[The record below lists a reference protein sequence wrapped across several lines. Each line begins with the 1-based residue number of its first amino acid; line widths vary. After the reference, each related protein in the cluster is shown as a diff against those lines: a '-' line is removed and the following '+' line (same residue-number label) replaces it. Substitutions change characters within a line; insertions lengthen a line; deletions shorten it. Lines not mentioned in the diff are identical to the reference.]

1 MSSLAFSASRRLAFQ
16 ALYRALPHAIVECW
30 RFLLRSPDRILLI
43 FAYRMNPAGAYRFFQ
58 FKECCPVVLQTMRS
72 MAKYFWWFIVVSF
85 VGGFVFYQSS
95 NLGGRS
101 AVTTTSAIASVNGE
115 DIPLT
120 VYQNT
125 LNNLEQQEQQRL
137 GRGITLDERRTLE
150 DRAFDELVTEV
161 LLKQEYKRRGIT
173 VTDEEIREAA
183 LQAPPPQAQSSPE
196 LQTNGQ
202 FDMTKYQRLLSSPM
216 ARSSGMLAGLE
227 AYYRSELPKQKLY
240 DQLASDVYVSDERL
254 WQIYKDRHDTAQVSY
269 ILLRSTALTD
279 SAVTVTD
286 EEIGQFY
293 ERNKKIF
300 ERPGRAV
307 LSLVSV
313 PRTITASDSA
323 AAKVRIE
330 KIRAEIVGG
339 AKFED
344 VAKRESQDSLSGAQG
359 GSLGKFTKG
368 RMTPKFEDV
377 AFALKPGEL
386 SQPVLTPFGWHLI
399 KVESHKGDTL
409 DARHILITIAQSDS
423 SATRTD
429 RRADSLST
437 KAANQ
442 EDGKKFDEA
451 VKALGLTPATIQ
463 AIEKEPLNF
472 AGKYVP
478 SVSAWAFSGVR
489 VGETSDLFDSPDAY
503 YLARLDSVFA
513 GGQQPLSE
521 VKEEIKRRLTRDK
534 RIEKLRPMAEQIAQ
548 AARGGSL
555 EAAATAKGLTA
566 EKTQA
571 FTRID
576 NVPGLGQFNQA
587 IGGAFAFPVGQITS
601 PLKAA
606 DGMAVLRVDR
616 RVETDKAAFESQ
628 KSEQRSQ
635 VMQSLRQSRVEE
647 YMNSLRESVKVED
660 NRAKVNAQLRKQS
673 ATS

>member
-1 MSSLAFSASRRLAFQ
+1 
-16 ALYRALPHAIVECW
+16 
-30 RFLLRSPDRILLI
+30 
-43 FAYRMNPAGAYRFFQ
+43 
-58 FKECCPVVLQTMRS
+58 MRS
-72 MAKYFWWFIVVSF
+72 FAKYIWWFLVVAF
-85 VGGFVFYQSS
+85 VGGFLFYQTA
-95 NLGGRS
+95 NLGSRAPVS
-101 AVTTTSAIASVNGE
+101 TTSAVATVNGE

-125 LNNLEQQEQQRL
+125 VNNLEQQEQQRL
-137 GRGITLDERRTLE
+137 GRGISLDERRTLE
-150 DRAFDELVTEV
+150 DRAFDELVNDL

-183 LQAPPPQAQSSPE
+183 RSAPPPQAQNSPE

-202 FDMTKYQRLLSSPM
+202 FDMAKYQRLLASPM
-216 ARSSGMLAGLE
+216 ARTSGMLVGLE
-227 AYYRSELPKQKLY
+227 AYYRSEIPKQKLF

-254 WQIYKDRHDTAQVSY
+254 WQVYKDRHDTAQVSY
-269 ILLRSTALTD
+269 ILLRTTALTD

-293 ERNKKIF
+293 ERNKKKF

-313 PRTITASDSA
+313 PRVITAGDSA
-323 AAKVRIE
+323 AAKARID
-330 KIRAEIVGG
+330 KIRAEIAGG

-344 VAKRESQDSLSGAQG
+344 VAKRESMDSVSGANG

-386 SQPVLTPFGWHLI
+386 SQPILTPFGYHII
-399 KVESHKGDTL
+399 KVESHKGDTV

-429 RRADSLST
+429 RRADSLS
-437 KAANQ
+437 KVGANQ

-451 VKALGLTPATIQ
+451 AKQLGLTPATVV

-472 AGKYVP
+472 AGKYVT
-478 SVSAWAFSGVR
+478 SASGWAFSGVR

-503 YLARLDSVFA
+503 YLLRLDSLQV

-521 VKEEIKRRLTRDK
+521 VKDEIRRRLSRDK
-534 RIEKLRPMAEQIAQ
+534 RLEKLRPIAAQIAQ
-548 AARGGSL
+548 AARTSSL
-555 EAAATAKGLTA
+555 EAAAAAKQLTV

-571 FTRID
+571 FTRVD

-587 IGGAFAFPVGQITS
+587 IGGAFTTPVGQISS
-601 PLKAA
+601 PLLAA
-606 DGMAVLRVDR
+606 DAMAVLRVDR
-616 RVETDKAAFESQ
+616 RVDTDKAAFEAQ
-628 KSEQRSQ
+628 KAQQRGQ
-635 VMQSLRQSRVEE
+635 MMQSLRQSRVDE

-660 NRAKVNAQLRKQS
+660 NRAKVNQQLRKQTS
-673 ATS
+673 AS